1 MGLDTA
7 AAQFLCA
14 ARSIGVDFSETL
26 TIGRQSL
33 WGDPVAWQRIFNVL
47 GIELD
52 AREFL
57 RRNKHAEP
65 FLALLGAQK
74 TASMDAS
81 NYEQASLIH
90 DLNRPVPEDLKEQ
103 YSVVHDGGTLEH
115 VFHVPQALRNCMEM
129 VRVGGHFT
137 QVTVA
142 NNFLGHGF
150 WQFSPEL
157 LFRVF
162 SAVNGFQIK
171 VVLLHEVVPGGG
183 WYVVRDPDVV
193 QSRVEL
199 RNELP
204 TYLLTIAQR
213 VSRKN
218 ILATPPQQSD
228 YVALWN
234 DHAVAEPASSDRRRG
249 SSRAGAHRG
258 RSLAR
263 TISKLRNSLTKRLF
277 RRDVAANPPL
287 GFRRP
292 YYRRIAEEALLR
304 GEFLAR
310 T

>member
-1 MGLDTA
+1 MGMDTA

-14 ARSIGVDFSETL
+14 ARSIGVDFSQTL

-33 WGDPVAWQRIFNVL
+33 WGDPAGWQRVLDVL
-47 GIELD
+47 GTGLN

-65 FLALLGAQK
+65 FLALLGAQN

-81 NYEQASLIH
+81 DYEQANLIH
-90 DLNRPVPEDLKEQ
+90 DLNRPIPDHLKGQ

-115 VFHVPQALRNCMEM
+115 VFDVPQALRNCMEM

-162 SAVNGFQIK
+162 SAANGFEIK
-171 VVLLHEVVPGGG
+171 VVLLHEVVIDGG

-193 QSRVEL
+193 HSRVEL

-213 VSRKN
+213 VSKKE

-234 DHAVAEPASSDRRRG
+234 HHAVVDPARSDRARE
-249 SSRAGAHRG
+249 AGVPGASRG
-258 RSLAR
+258 RGLAR
-263 TISKLRNSLTKRLF
+263 TVSKLRNSVSKRLF
-277 RRDVAANPPL
+277 RRDVAANPPS

-292 YYRRIAEEALLR
+292 YYRRIAEDALLR
-304 GEFLAR
+304 GEFLDR